1 MSNFKIFALDD
12 EIHILEFYRNIL
24 KPKESKAKNFFDSLE
39 SKDEIKNEFDLHTF
53 ETPKEYLKALGDSY
67 ERGEKVAVSII
78 DMRLPQ
84 MHGLEVA
91 KRAREI
97 DENMN
102 IIIVTAF
109 ADFSVDEILGRIEK
123 NVYYL
128 HKPFRHDELLVLVTT
143 GVRNYQTNCGVSD
156 IMNDI
161 AIDAT
166 QDGFWDWNPVT
177 NEVYYSPKW
186 KQMLGY
192 SENEIANT
200 LEEWV
205 TRVHPD
211 DIQHVMQTL
220 KMHLEQKN
228 DYYIS
233 EHRMRAKNGNYVWI
247 LDRGKASFDLDA
259 KPIRVTGFHS
269 DITKRKELEEKL
281 KSGNKELES
290 KLETIISSQ
299 MKLKNTNAQLEER
312 LAQEIQKRQEQENML
327 LKHVRQAAMGEMIS
341 MIAHQWRQPIST
353 ISIVADNILMDMMLG
368 AQSKEETEEGLF
380 VIKKQVVHLSQ
391 TIDDFRSF
399 FAPNKSKEQTFVKDA
414 IESAL
419 SIIEATLQNSN
430 IKVIKILEETRA
442 INIYKNEMMQVFLNI
457 LKNAND
463 ALLYAETK
471 NPTITIHSYE
481 DERGVTI
488 SIKDNGDGIQEEL
501 LEKIF
506 ESYFTTKNEKNGT
519 GLGLYMAKTIVEQ
532 RCQGT
537 ITARNSDD
545 GGAEF
550 IIRFS
555 SY

>member
-1 MSNFKIFALDD
+1 MSSFKIFAIDD
-12 EIHILEFYRNIL
+12 EIHILDFYKNIL
-24 KPKESKAKNFFDSLE
+24 KQKESKAKNFFDSLE
-39 SKDEIKNEFDLHTF
+39 SKEEIKDEFDLYTF
-53 ETPKEYLKALGDSY
+53 ETPKEYLMALQECY
-67 ERGEKVAVSII
+67 ENEDKVAVSII

-143 GVRNYQTNCGVSD
+143 GVRNYQTNCSFSEV
-156 IMNDI
+156 MNDI

-166 QDGFWDWNPVT
+166 QDGFWDWNPIT

-192 SENEIANT
+192 SEEEITNT
-200 LEEWV
+200 LEEWSS
-205 TRVHPD
+205 RVHPD
-211 DIQHVMQTL
+211 DIQDVMQTL
-220 KMHLEQKN
+220 KIHLEKKN

-233 EHRMRAKNGNYVWI
+233 EHRIRAKNGNYVWI
-247 LDRGKASFDLDA
+247 LDRGKASFDADA

-269 DITKRKELEEKL
+269 DITKRKELEEQL
-281 KSGNKELES
+281 LSGNKELES
-290 KLETIISSQ
+290 KLETIINSQ
-299 MKLKNTNAQLEER
+299 MKLENTNAQLEER
-312 LAQEIQKRQEQENML
+312 LMQEIQKSKEQENML

-353 ISIVADNILMDMMLG
+353 ISIVADNILMGMMLG
-368 AQSKEETEEGLF
+368 DETKEDTEEGLS

-399 FAPNKSKEQTFVKDA
+399 FAPNKSKEHTFIKDA
-414 IESAL
+414 IDSAL
-419 SIIEATLQNSN
+419 SIIEANLKNSN
-430 IKVIKILEETRA
+430 IKIIKMLEDTKA
-442 INIYKNEMMQVFLNI
+442 INIYKNEMIQVFLNI

-463 ALLYAETK
+463 ALLYAEIE
-471 NPTITIHSYE
+471 NPTITIRSYE
-481 DERGVTI
+481 DESGITV
-488 SIKDNGDGIQEEL
+488 SIMDNGDGIKEEIID
-501 LEKIF
+501 KIF

-519 GLGLYMAKTIVEQ
+519 GLGLYMVKTIVEQ

-537 ITARNSDD
+537 IIAKNSDD

-550 IIRFS
+550 VIRFTFF
-555 SY
+555 

>member
-1 MSNFKIFALDD
+1 MNNFKIFALDD

-24 KPKESKAKNFFDSLE
+24 KPKESKTKNFFDSLE

-128 HKPFRHDELLVLVTT
+128 HKPFRHDELFVLVTT

-156 IMNDI
+156 IMSDI

-166 QDGFWDWNPVT
+166 EDGFWDWDPVT

-192 SENEIANT
+192 SENEIKNT
-200 LEEWV
+200 LEEWSS
-205 TRVHPD
+205 RVHPD
-211 DIQHVMQTL
+211 DIQDVMQTL

-233 EHRMRAKNGNYVWI
+233 EHRIRAKNGNYIWI
-247 LDRGKASFDLDA
+247 LDRGKASFDSDA

-269 DITKRKELEEKL
+269 DITKRKELEERL
-281 KSGNKELES
+281 QHGNKELES

-312 LAQEIQKRQEQENML
+312 LMQEIQKGQEQENML

-353 ISIVADNILMDMMLG
+353 ISIVADNILIDMMLG
-368 AQSKEETEEGLF
+368 EQSRENTEEGLS
-380 VIKKQVVHLSQ
+380 VIKKQVAHLSQ

-471 NPTITIHSYE
+471 KPTITINSYE
-481 DERGVTI
+481 DEMGIVI
-488 SIKDNGDGIQEEL
+488 SIKDNGDGIQEEI

-550 IIRFS
+550 IIRFRF
-555 SY
+555 